1 MSCKDYIE
9 QEVLEHLPVDIEDMI
24 E

>member
-1 MSCKDYIE
+1 MSCKNYIE
-9 QEVLEHLPVDIEDMI
+9 QEVLEHFPVDIEDMI